1 MKEKNASIIT
11 NMMMIGVIMMMKMKM
26 TRISTTEANDSNDEQ
41 KRKTA
46 EKNNV

>member
-1 MKEKNASIIT
+1 
-11 NMMMIGVIMMMKMKM
+11 MMMIGVIMMMKMKM
-26 TRISTTEANDSNDEQ
+26 IRISTTEANDSNDEQ